1 MSGKGLNDSLV
12 IILEQPIQTWKHK
25 IVPRKRLNLCCP
37 VIRSGNRVLFAG
49 GIIFVSAS
57 NISRRISY
65 YLAN

>member
-1 MSGKGLNDSLV
+1 MKPFLYGKQVKQDTVN
-12 IILEQPIQTWKHK
+12 
-25 IVPRKRLNLCCP
+25 
-37 VIRSGNRVLFAG
+37 RSGNRVLFAG